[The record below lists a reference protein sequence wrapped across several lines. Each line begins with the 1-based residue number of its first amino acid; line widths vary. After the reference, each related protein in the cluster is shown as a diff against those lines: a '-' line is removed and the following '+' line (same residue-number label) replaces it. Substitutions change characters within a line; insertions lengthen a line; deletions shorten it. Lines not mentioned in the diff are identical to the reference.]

1 MRSLNDIKIGT
12 RLNLILSIVFIAIL
26 VALGVYTIS
35 MQRTRIINDTD
46 TRMFEQVNDLVR
58 FIDVQV
64 QKNQKNVNNALDVAL
79 YAIQS
84 KGNININN
92 DEQIDFEVLSTETKT
107 SRREELPQWVL
118 NGKQLQYNNEIVDN
132 VKEMTG
138 SEVSIFQEIDG
149 GYCRIST
156 TVASEEGKR
165 SLGTFISKS
174 SEVARKVQ
182 GGEIF
187 KGRNIVVDEWFLTAY
202 APLKINGEVRGIIGV
217 GVAEKDMAEL
227 KDIFLNKSYYNTGY
241 PYMVSKEG
249 TFVIHPTNTGEDAS
263 KYDFFKMMVNSG
275 KKEGKM
281 TYDWQGR
288 QKFQYYKYYEPID
301 SYVATT
307 IYESELMGIIRS
319 VRNAVIIA
327 IVLGIA
333 IFLGINTWITRTI
346 TNALNKGVDFA
357 KRVAAGDLTAT
368 VDVNQQDEV
377 GELADALRNMVD
389 KLRNIVVNIITG
401 SNSIAEA
408 SQQISS
414 SSQEMS
420 QGASE
425 QASSAEE
432 ISSSMEEMASN
443 IQQNTD
449 NAKQTE
455 NIAKKA
461 AESMN
466 RMGDAGKNSLDSIK
480 NIAEKITIINDIAFQ
495 TNILALNAAVEAAR
509 AGEHGKGFAVVAA
522 EVRKLAER
530 SKVAADEI
538 IELSDSSV
546 KVTEDS
552 GKLLDEL
559 IPEIEN
565 TSKLVQEISAAS
577 VEQNSGADQ
586 VNNAIQQLNQVTQQ
600 NASSSEELATSA
612 EELAGQADQLKE
624 LISYFSIDEGESK
637 ENAQVNQINKNE
649 KQKPK
654 FAHLQKDNKKD
665 NEQMSN
671 ENKDEIQKKS
681 QEEENKGVNIKLE
694 DDENDN
700 NNNNKDGSYSS
711 F

>member
-1 MRSLNDIKIGT
+1 MKSLNDIKIGT
-12 RLNLILSIVFIAIL
+12 RLNLILSVVFIAII
-26 VALGVYTIS
+26 VALGWYTIS
-35 MQRTRIINDTD
+35 MQRTRIIKDTD

-58 FIDVQV
+58 FIDIQV
-64 QKNQKNVNNALDVAL
+64 KESQKKVNNALDVAL
-79 YAIQS
+79 YAFES
-84 KGNININN
+84 KGDINIKN
-92 DEQIDFEVLSTETKT
+92 EELVEFEVLSGEAKT
-107 SRREELPQWVL
+107 SRRVKLPEWDI
-118 NGKQLQYNNEIVDN
+118 NGTQLQYNNEIVDRI
-132 VKEMTG
+132 KEMTAA
-138 SEVSIFQEIDG
+138 EISIFQEVDG

-156 TVASEEGKR
+156 TVSNKEGKR
-165 SLGTFISKS
+165 SIGTFISQS
-174 SEVARKVQ
+174 SDVANTIR

-187 KGRNIVVDEWFLTAY
+187 RGRNIVVDEWFLTAY
-202 APLKINGEVRGIIGV
+202 APITINGRVRGIIGV
-217 GVAEKDMAEL
+217 GVNEKDMEVLKEL
-227 KDIFLNKSYYNTGY
+227 FLNKEYYNTGY
-241 PYMVSKEG
+241 PYMVSKDG
-249 TFVIHPTNTGEDAS
+249 IFIIHPTDMGGDAS
-263 KYDFFKMMVNSG
+263 NEDFFTMMANSG
-275 KKEGKM
+275 KEEGKM
-281 TYDWQGR
+281 AYDWQGR
-288 QKFQYYKYYEPID
+288 PKFQYYKYYEPIE

-307 IYESELMGIIRS
+307 IYESELMGIIRN

-333 IFLGINTWITRTI
+333 IFLGINTWITRSI

-357 KRVAAGDLTAT
+357 KKVAAGDLTAT
-368 VDVNQQDEV
+368 VDVKQEDEV

-389 KLRNIVVNIITG
+389 KLRDIVVNIITG

-414 SSQEMS
+414 SSQQMS

-449 NAKQTE
+449 NSKQTE
-455 NIAKKA
+455 SIAKNA

-466 RMGDAGKNSLDSIK
+466 KMGDAGKDSLNSIK

-530 SKVAADEI
+530 SKIAADEI
-538 IELSDSSV
+538 MELSDSSV
-546 KVTEDS
+546 KVTEES
-552 GKLLDEL
+552 GKLLDDL

-586 VNNAIQQLNQVTQQ
+586 VNSAIQQLNQVTQQ

-624 LISYFSIDEGESK
+624 LISYFSIEEQNNKQNQQFSKSVKQHK
-637 ENAQVNQINKNE
+637 ENPQFAHIKKENLKKEEKKGNEFNDE
-649 KQKPK
+649 KQKTP
-654 FAHLQKDNKKD
+654 Q
-665 NEQMSN
+665 NE
-671 ENKDEIQKKS
+671 DE
-681 QEEENKGVNIKLE
+681 GVNIKLE
-694 DDENDN
+694 ED
-700 NNNNKDGSYSS
+700 NKDEGYSN